1 MKNLK
6 VTVIAFLSIV
16 TIAVAQTKKSNYKVP
31 AKASTTKSIAVTTT
45 YPSVTIGEQ
54 VWMSKN
60 LDVST
65 FRNGD
70 PIPRAQTNQEWKKA
84 DEDKKPA
91 WCYYFVGYS
100 KQKIYGIPEKTKKYG
115 KLYNWYAINDSR
127 GLAPKGWHVPKYDEY
142 EKMYNFLEEGQ
153 TEIEVLK
160 SLKSNTDW
168 NYGFDVEAYGLER
181 KNINGN
187 NISGFNAIPGGVRVS
202 DGTFLNIGTEAI
214 FWLDATTQLNN
225 GNIVP
230 YDFTLDGGG
239 QKVIFE
245 TSENGVGESVR
256 CVKDIIVTP
265 VVQENKGPS
274 AQNYCDNGLSKI
286 NSKDYK
292 GAIEDYSNAIQ
303 LSPNCD
309 FCYQYRGFAE
319 GELKDYNKAILDY
332 KKAIGLSDGNLDFI
346 SSCQLNMGITYI
358 IIGKKNEG
366 CDFLNESLSNGNKQS
381 QNYINQYCEESV
393 KQSEPITQI
402 NSVKLRSAKQVLPLL
417 MNDLSKIPSYKIGI
431 TKLGYHTTGN
441 NNEGGAIYTSDE
453 NDWIIYNNP
462 VNKNEISTYSL
473 VYYSKEVDNI
483 DSVLSYLDEY
493 YNPELYDG
501 YALEPE
507 SSHDM
512 KSYFSNHKS
521 DVLLDLNSGINKS
534 FDASKYYI
542 KQRLSKN
549 TLFRGIR
556 LVNKSENGTI
566 KPYYTAFVYIQ
577 QEVDNKINNN
587 QERQEVLS
595 DEYKESEFH
604 GQEEKQY
611 NIPSKSK

>member
-16 TIAVAQTKKSNYKVP
+16 TIAVAQAKKSTVKVP
-31 AKASTTKSIAVTTT
+31 VKTTTTKSGAITTT
-45 YPSVTIGEQ
+45 YPSVIIGDQE
-54 VWMSKN
+54 WMSKN

-70 PIPRAQTNQEWKKA
+70 PIPQAKTNDEWKSA
-84 DEDKKPA
+84 YENKKPA
-91 WCYYFVGYS
+91 WRYYLVGYS
-100 KQKIYGIPEKTKKYG
+100 KQKIFGIPEKTKKYG
-115 KLYNWYAINDSR
+115 KLYNWYAFNNSKI
-127 GLAPKGWHVPKYDEY
+127 LAPKGWHNPSIQEWNKLFTNYSYEY
-142 EKMYNFLEEGQ
+142 NSYYKDY
-153 TEIEVLK
+153 EIDYTSPQLVEALK
-160 SLKSNTDW
+160 SETGW
-168 NYGFDVEAYGLER
+168 AEFY
-181 KNINGN
+181 GN
-187 NISGFNAIPGGVRVS
+187 NSSGFNVLPAGYRYGNEDKS
-202 DGTFLNIGTEAI
+202 IGEEAN
-214 FWLDATTQLNN
+214 FWAYAEEIYGNGQKS
-225 GNIVP
+225 GNILLKSISFGSNSINIQDG
-230 YDFTLDGGG
+230 DFIYGY
-239 QKVIFE
+239 
-245 TSENGVGESVR
+245 SVR
-256 CVKDIIVTP
+256 LVKDIDVAP
-265 VVQENKGPS
+265 VVQEKKGPT

-286 NSKDYK
+286 NSKDFK

-366 CDFLNESLSNGNKQS
+366 CVFLNESLSNGNKQA

-393 KQSEPITQI
+393 KQSEPIVQI

-417 MNDLSKIPSYKIGI
+417 MNDLSNMPSYKIGI

-493 YNPELYDG
+493 DNPELYDG

-507 SSHDM
+507 SSHEM

-534 FDASKYYI
+534 LDSSKYYI
-542 KQRLSKN
+542 KERLDKN
-549 TLFRGIR
+549 TLIRGIR
-556 LVNKSENGTI
+556 LVNKSENGI
-566 KPYYTAFVYIQ
+566 EKPYYTAFIFIQ
-577 QEVDNKINNN
+577 QEG
-587 QERQEVLS
+587 L
-595 DEYKESEFH
+595 
-604 GQEEKQY
+604 
-611 NIPSKSK
+611 

>member
-1 MKNLK
+1 MKSE
-6 VTVIAFLSIV
+6 T
-16 TIAVAQTKKSNYKVP
+16 
-31 AKASTTKSIAVTTT
+31 
-45 YPSVTIGEQ
+45 
-54 VWMSKN
+54 
-60 LDVST
+60 
-65 FRNGD
+65 
-70 PIPRAQTNQEWKKA
+70 
-84 DEDKKPA
+84 
-91 WCYYFVGYS
+91 
-100 KQKIYGIPEKTKKYG
+100 
-115 KLYNWYAINDSR
+115 
-127 GLAPKGWHVPKYDEY
+127 GWAEFY
-142 EKMYNFLEEGQ
+142 
-153 TEIEVLK
+153 
-160 SLKSNTDW
+160 
-168 NYGFDVEAYGLER
+168 
-181 KNINGN
+181 GN
-187 NISGFNAIPGGVRVS
+187 NSSGFNVLPAGYRYGNEDKS
-202 DGTFLNIGTEAI
+202 IGEEAN
-214 FWLDATTQLNN
+214 FWAYAEEIYGNGQKS
-225 GNIVP
+225 GNILLKSISFGSNSINIQDG
-230 YDFTLDGGG
+230 DFIYGY
-239 QKVIFE
+239 
-245 TSENGVGESVR
+245 SVR
-256 CVKDIIVTP
+256 LVKDIDVAP
-265 VVQENKGPS
+265 VVQEKKGPT

-286 NSKDYK
+286 NSKDFK

-366 CDFLNESLSNGNKQS
+366 CVFLNESLSNGNKQA

-393 KQSEPITQI
+393 KQSEPIVQI

-417 MNDLSKIPSYKIGI
+417 MNDLSNMPSYKIGI

-493 YNPELYDG
+493 DNPELYDG

-507 SSHDM
+507 SSHEM

-534 FDASKYYI
+534 LDSSKYYI
-542 KQRLSKN
+542 KERLDKN
-549 TLFRGIR
+549 TLIRGIR
-556 LVNKSENGTI
+556 LVNKSENGI
-566 KPYYTAFVYIQ
+566 EKPYYTAFIFIQ
-577 QEVDNKINNN
+577 QEG
-587 QERQEVLS
+587 L
-595 DEYKESEFH
+595 
-604 GQEEKQY
+604 
-611 NIPSKSK
+611 

>member
-16 TIAVAQTKKSNYKVP
+16 TIAVAQAKKSTVKVP
-31 AKASTTKSIAVTTT
+31 VKTTTTKSGAITTT
-45 YPSVTIGEQ
+45 YPSTIIGDQE
-54 VWMSKN
+54 WMSKN

-70 PIPRAQTNQEWKKA
+70 PIPRAQSNQEWTKA
-84 DEDKKPA
+84 AKEQKPA
-91 WCYYFVGYS
+91 WCYYVVGYS

-127 GLAPKGWHVPKYDEY
+127 GLAPKGWHVPKYNEY
-142 EKMYNFLEEGQ
+142 EKMYNFLEEGH
-153 TEIEVLK
+153 TEIEVLQ
-160 SLKSNTDW
+160 SLQSNKDWTD
-168 NYGFDVEAYGLER
+168 GFEYEKYDGFER

-187 NISGFNAIPGGVRVS
+187 NSTGFNAIPGGSR
-202 DGTFLNIGTEAI
+202 GLPYWTFYDIGTYAE
-214 FWLDATTQLNN
+214 FWLDNTTQLYN
-225 GNIVP
+225 GDVVAYRFSLI
-230 YDFTLDGGG
+230 GGI
-239 QKVIFE
+239 KVDIN
-245 TSENGVGESVR
+245 TSDKGSGMSVR
-256 CVKDIIVTP
+256 CLKDI
-265 VVQENKGPS
+265 VVATVIKEKKGPT

-292 GAIEDYSNAIQ
+292 GAIDDYSNAIQ

-319 GELKDYNKAILDY
+319 GELKDYSKAILDY

-366 CDFLNESLSNGNKQS
+366 CAFLNESLSNGNKQA

-393 KQSEPITQI
+393 KQSEPIVQI

-417 MNDLSKIPSYKIGI
+417 MNDLSNMPSYKIGI

-493 YNPELYDG
+493 DNPELYDG

-507 SSHDM
+507 SSHEM

-534 FDASKYYI
+534 LDSSKYYI
-542 KQRLSKN
+542 KERLDKN
-549 TLFRGIR
+549 TLIRGIR
-556 LVNKSENGTI
+556 LVNKSENGI
-566 KPYYTAFVYIQ
+566 EKPYYTAFIFIQ
-577 QEVDNKINNN
+577 QEG
-587 QERQEVLS
+587 L
-595 DEYKESEFH
+595 
-604 GQEEKQY
+604 
-611 NIPSKSK
+611 